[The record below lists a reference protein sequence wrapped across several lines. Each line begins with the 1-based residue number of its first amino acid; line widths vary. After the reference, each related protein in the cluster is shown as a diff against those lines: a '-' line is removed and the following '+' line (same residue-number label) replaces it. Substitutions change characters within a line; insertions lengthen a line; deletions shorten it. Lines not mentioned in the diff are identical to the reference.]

1 MYTYYLSIVIFTCF
15 GVKMLHDG
23 FTMKKTRDVDE
34 QIQQVDDDMKAEDED
49 EDEVT
54 N

>member
-1 MYTYYLSIVIFTCF
+1 
-15 GVKMLHDG
+15 MLHDG